1 MGLKHKKYIGGQD
14 GYCDKIIKLEER
26 AERFESNL
34 GGVRMAINKLECDAR
49 EASDM
54 ALVAKTLVE
63 AIKVTVD
70 NIDKKTSNLKWWI
83 VGGIGTTIGLG
94 IANNIFNLW

>member
-1 MGLKHKKYIGGQD
+1 
-14 GYCDKIIKLEER
+14 
-26 AERFESNL
+26 
-34 GGVRMAINKLECDAR
+34 
-49 EASDM
+49 
-54 ALVAKTLVE
+54 
-63 AIKVTVD
+63 VTVD